1 MRTTTTTIPK
11 PSQSTITTKRRGK
24 GGGGGGG
31 LEAWRIGG
39 EGGRHHRQLRQR
51 QQHSGSQSVGLRLG
65 LVRQVSGDSGRQ
77 RQVDRGRRQGRWDW
91 NLECNAEGRDGRTD
105 GRTEE
110 GHLRSFIAVVI
121 VRPFAADACVHA
133 QCKNSAEK
141 METWRAIDDG
151 IATDADG
158 RQSRTRIAAARIP

>member
-1 MRTTTTTIPK
+1 MYLL
-11 PSQSTITTKRRGK
+11 S
-24 GGGGGGG
+24 
-31 LEAWRIGG
+31 
-39 EGGRHHRQLRQR
+39 LRPT
-51 QQHSGSQSVGLRLG
+51 VLG

-91 NLECNAEGRDGRTD
+91 NLECNAEGRE